1 MKLFKNYTH
10 YLVQLIAVLTLAIS
24 PISYAGPGHDHGD
37 EKPNQQQAQTLPRF
51 YAESDLYEL
60 VGVIRDKQ
68 ITLYLDRY
76 ATNEAVKGANLEV
89 EIDGV
94 KMAVKPH
101 GDGEYLIELKDK
113 IKDQPTPIGVTINDG
128 GVNDILVSTIDLSQ
142 FENSSVMNW
151 KTWLKLLV
159 LMCFVAGVAYWSY
172 RNRELLRSRAIKII
186 NQFKELA

>member
-24 PISYAGPGHDHGD
+24 PTSYSGPGHDHGD
-37 EKPNQQQAQTLPRF
+37 EKPNQQQAKTLPRF

-113 IKDQPTPIGVTINDG
+113 IKDQPTPISVTINDG

-159 LMCFVAGVAYWSY
+159 LMCFVAGVAYWFY

>member
-10 YLVQLIAVLTLAIS
+10 YLVQLIAALTLTIS
-24 PISYAGPGHDHGD
+24 PTSYAGPGHDRGD
-37 EKPNQQQAQTLPRF
+37 EKPNQQQAKTLPRF

-60 VGVIRDKQ
+60 VGVIRGKQ

-113 IKDQPTPIGVTINDG
+113 IKDQPTPISITINDG

-151 KTWLKLLV
+151 KAWLKLLV
-159 LMCFVAGVAYWSY
+159 LMCFVAGVTYWSY
-172 RNRELLRSRAIKII
+172 RNRGLLKDRAIKII
-186 NQFKELA
+186 NQIKERV

>member
-37 EKPNQQQAQTLPRF
+37 EKPNQQQAKTLPRF

-113 IKDQPTPIGVTINDG
+113 IKDQPTPIGITINDG

-172 RNRELLRSRAIKII
+172 RNRELLRSRAIKIV

>member
-37 EKPNQQQAQTLPRF
+37 EKPNQQQAKTLPRF

-113 IKDQPTPIGVTINDG
+113 IKDQPTPISVTINDG

>member
-24 PISYAGPGHDHGD
+24 PTSYAGPGHDHGD
-37 EKPNQQQAQTLPRF
+37 EKPNQQQAKTLPRF

-113 IKDQPTPIGVTINDG
+113 IKDQPTPISITINDG

-172 RNRELLRSRAIKII
+172 RNRELLRSSAIKII

>member
-1 MKLFKNYTH
+1 MIATS
-10 YLVQLIAVLTLAIS
+10 LIIS
-24 PISYAGPGHDHGD
+24 PTSYAGPGHDHGD
-37 EKPNQQQAQTLPRF
+37 EKPDQQQAKTLPRF

-76 ATNEAVKGANLEV
+76 ATNEVVKGASIEV
-89 EIDGV
+89 EVDGA
-94 KMAVKPH
+94 KMSAKPN
-101 GDGEYLIELKDK
+101 GDGEYLIELKNK
-113 IKDQPTPIGVTINDG
+113 IKDQPTPISITINDG
-128 GVNDILVSTIDLSQ
+128 GELDVLVSTIDLSQ

-172 RNRELLRSRAIKII
+172 RNRGLLRSRAIKII
-186 NQFKELA
+186 NQIKELA

>member
-1 MKLFKNYTH
+1 
-10 YLVQLIAVLTLAIS
+10 
-24 PISYAGPGHDHGD
+24 
-37 EKPNQQQAQTLPRF
+37 
-51 YAESDLYEL
+51 
-60 VGVIRDKQ
+60 
-68 ITLYLDRY
+68 
-76 ATNEAVKGANLEV
+76 
-89 EIDGV
+89 
-94 KMAVKPH
+94 MAVKPH

-113 IKDQPTPIGVTINDG
+113 IKDQPTPISITINDG

-151 KTWLKLLV
+151 KAWLKLLV

>member
-1 MKLFKNYTH
+1 MKLFKNYIH
-10 YLVQLIAVLTLAIS
+10 YLVQLIAALTLAIS
-24 PISYAGPGHDHGD
+24 PSSYAGPGHDHGD
-37 EKPNQQQAQTLPRF
+37 EKPNQQQAQTSPRF

-60 VGVIRDKQ
+60 VGVIRDGQ

-113 IKDQPTPIGVTINDG
+113 IKDQPTPISVTINDG

-159 LMCFVAGVAYWSY
+159 LMCFVAGVAYWFY

>member
-10 YLVQLIAVLTLAIS
+10 YLVQLIAVLTLVIS

-37 EKPNQQQAQTLPRF
+37 EKPNQQQAKTLPRF

-113 IKDQPTPIGVTINDG
+113 IKDQPTPISVTINDG

>member
-1 MKLFKNYTH
+1 M
-10 YLVQLIAVLTLAIS
+10 
-24 PISYAGPGHDHGD
+24 
-37 EKPNQQQAQTLPRF
+37 PRF

-113 IKDQPTPIGVTINDG
+113 IKDQPTPISITINDG

-159 LMCFVAGVAYWSY
+159 LMCFVAGVAYWFY

>member
-1 MKLFKNYTH
+1 MKLFKNYIH
-10 YLVQLIAVLTLAIS
+10 YLVQLIAALTLAIS
-24 PISYAGPGHDHGD
+24 PTSYAGPGHDHGD
-37 EKPNQQQAQTLPRF
+37 EKPNQQQAKTLPRF

-113 IKDQPTPIGVTINDG
+113 IKDQPTPISITINDG

>member
-10 YLVQLIAVLTLAIS
+10 YLVQLIAALTLAIS
-24 PISYAGPGHDHGD
+24 PTSYAGPGHDHGD
-37 EKPNQQQAQTLPRF
+37 EKPNQQQAKTLPRF

-113 IKDQPTPIGVTINDG
+113 IKDQPTPISITINDG

>member
-37 EKPNQQQAQTLPRF
+37 EKPNQQQAKTLPRF

-113 IKDQPTPIGVTINDG
+113 IKDQPTPISITINDG

>member
-37 EKPNQQQAQTLPRF
+37 EKPNQQQAKTLPRF

-113 IKDQPTPIGVTINDG
+113 IKDQPTPIGITINDG

>member
-1 MKLFKNYTH
+1 MKLFKNYIH
-10 YLVQLIAVLTLAIS
+10 YLVQLIAALTLAIS
-24 PISYAGPGHDHGD
+24 PSSYAGPGHDHGD
-37 EKPNQQQAQTLPRF
+37 EKPNQQQAQTSPRF

-60 VGVIRDKQ
+60 VGVIRDGQ

-76 ATNEAVKGANLEV
+76 ATNEAVKGVSIDVEV
-89 EIDGV
+89 DGAKV
-94 KMAVKPH
+94 AAKPH

-113 IKDQPTPIGVTINDG
+113 IKDQPTPISVTINDG

-159 LMCFVAGVAYWSY
+159 LMCFVAGVAYWFY

>member
-10 YLVQLIAVLTLAIS
+10 YLVQLIAALTLTIS
-24 PISYAGPGHDHGD
+24 PTSYAGPGHDHGD
-37 EKPNQQQAQTLPRF
+37 VKPNQQQAQTLPRF

-113 IKDQPTPIGVTINDG
+113 IKDQPTPISVTINDG